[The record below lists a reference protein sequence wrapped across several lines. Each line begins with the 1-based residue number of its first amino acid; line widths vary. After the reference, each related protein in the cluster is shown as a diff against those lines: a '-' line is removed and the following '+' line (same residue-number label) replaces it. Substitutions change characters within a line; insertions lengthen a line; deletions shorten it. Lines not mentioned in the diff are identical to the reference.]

1 MGFRVG
7 DQCPECGTV
16 ISSARRSNHSAHLIL
31 AARITAIIGVSLTLM
46 SLLCIITPIWFIT
59 IPVLFCILLTSF
71 LFAFFARMSLIDE
84 QCYDDRA
91 QDELRLAFWSLP
103 VYFIIV
109 SLFLFADLLIAITNG
124 VL

>member
-1 MGFRVG
+1 
-7 DQCPECGTV
+7 
-16 ISSARRSNHSAHLIL
+16 
-31 AARITAIIGVSLTLM
+31 M
-46 SLLCIITPIWFIT
+46 SLLCIITPIWFMT

-71 LFAFFARMSLIDE
+71 LFAFYARMSLIDE

-103 VYFIIV
+103 VFFIIV
-109 SLFLFADLLIAITNG
+109 SLFLFADVLIAITNG